1 MKVKITKAFRHRGQI
16 LEVGTVLTIRPED
29 YPRLYL
35 KVVPIEPVATEVMEA
50 EYLHLLAAWW
60 KLDTDPDSMTMDDTR
75 RTFDRLDELY
85 RSLRSNG
92 RNPPIRLPI
101 ERNRAEVQRELAL

>member
-16 LEVGTVLTIRPED
+16 LEVGTVLSIRPED

-35 KVVPIEPVATEVMEA
+35 KVVPVEPVTIEVMEA

-60 KLDTDPDSMTMDDTR
+60 KLDVDPDSLTMDEVR
-75 RTFDRLDELY
+75 RIVDRLDLLY
-85 RSLRSNG
+85 RALRSNG
-92 RNPPIRLPI
+92 RNPPIRLPL
-101 ERNRAEVQRELAL
+101 ERTRDQVQRELAL

>member
-1 MKVKITKAFRHRGQI
+1 MDWIAKVKRGTHPHPDLDR
-16 LEVGTVLTIRPED
+16 LEKEYLTI
-29 YPRLYL
+29 
-35 KVVPIEPVATEVMEA
+35 
-50 EYLHLLAAWW
+50 LAAWW